1 MTQCYVPADTRVDL
15 ARSLPQHN
23 FYMAGPFSRDTNPF
37 IFLATVPGAN
47 VTPGYFFVS
56 YSFDFWNPVGE
67 NWQYNTAGP
76 VPVST
81 TPLADNTT
89 AVLLSEDAATHY
101 GPGTVMVYAAGGWT
115 VNGVPVTP
123 DGSTMVTYYA
133 SQQSSVYAPA
143 QIVPSNPTGYDTTTT
158 AILDSP
164 DGV

>member
-1 MTQCYVPADTRVDL
+1 
-15 ARSLPQHN
+15 
-23 FYMAGPFSRDTNPF
+23 MAGPFSRDTNPF
-37 IFLATVPGAN
+37 IFLATVPGAS

-67 NWQYNTAGP
+67 NWQYSTAGP

-123 DGSTMVTYYA
+123 DKSTMVTYYA

-158 AILDSP
+158 AILDSTE
-164 DGV
+164 GV